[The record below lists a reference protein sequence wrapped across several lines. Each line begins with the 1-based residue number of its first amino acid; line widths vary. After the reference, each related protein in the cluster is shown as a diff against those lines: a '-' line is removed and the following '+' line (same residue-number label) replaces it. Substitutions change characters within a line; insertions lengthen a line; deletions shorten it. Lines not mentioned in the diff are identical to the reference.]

1 MAVGYTVKTA
11 AMKTDLL
18 LTTIAL
24 LVFQSIGSAR
34 VGSKKKPIS
43 VQKAIQQGI
52 IKASFK
58 GVGGYSG
65 DVIEMDAQNLLND
78 SVYVVVE
85 AGRKLDSQKEDE
97 QDIMIMKPT
106 IMAFAKKQQKKS
118 LLNGYCCQA
127 TNHAPSINSKFEVG
141 KMADSSFVRLSKVLA
156 KKQYGKSDIQNAV
169 WCLSNN
175 YPVSNVSKSLTDL
188 REFLAV
194 EKGIPDPWYQTE
206 MVVPEDGRITNNQ
219 VSKIYG
225 NMTYFLRNDCALT
238 IQLLDHNGHLIQ
250 TFSSNKLLQRGTYD
264 YWFELSVTNFP
275 KGKYFVRVMG
285 DTQEVMKKEFVI

>member
-1 MAVGYTVKTA
+1 
-11 AMKTDLL
+11 MKKIILYFALVLL
-18 LTTIAL
+18 GLQHVA
-24 LVFQSIGSAR
+24 FAR

-43 VQKAIQQGI
+43 IQKAIEQGI
-52 IKASFK
+52 IKASLK
-58 GVGGYSG
+58 GTGGHSG
-65 DVIEMDAQNLLND
+65 DVVKLSALNLLND
-78 SVYVVVE
+78 SVYIIIE
-85 AGRKLDSQKEDE
+85 AGRKLDSEKEDE

-106 IMAFAKKQQKKS
+106 LFALSKKEKKETV
-118 LLNGYCCQA
+118 LNGYCCQA
-127 TNHAPSINSKFEVG
+127 TNHSPTSNSNFKVG
-141 KMADSSFVRLSKVLA
+141 KMGDSSFVRLSKVIA
-156 KKQYGKSDIQNAV
+156 KKQYSKSDIQNAV

-194 EKGIPDPWYQTE
+194 EKGVPDPWYQTE
-206 MVVPEDGRITNNQ
+206 MVVPDDGRITNNQ

-238 IQLLDHNGHLIQ
+238 IQLLDRNGHLIQ